1 MTLSELPLREVP
13 VVEPSTSL
21 EEAIDLLRSE
31 PLHIVVLVGDGMYM
45 GVLTEAALEPGLI
58 PPGIDKSTLAVGPYV
73 HPSRVVAQANWT
85 VEAAHDTVRRRGVE
99 VFPVISGTIYKG
111 VLTSED
117 VADPAQFT
125 TPHPIS

>member
-45 GVLTEAALEPGLI
+45 GVLTDAALEPGLI
-58 PPGIDKSTLAVGPYV
+58 PPGIDRSTLAVGPYV
-73 HPSRVVAQANWT
+73 HPSRVVAHSNWT
-85 VEAAHDTVRRRGVE
+85 VEEAQEVARRRQVE
-99 VFPVISGTIYKG
+99 VFPVVSGNIYKG
-111 VLTSED
+111 ILTRED
-117 VADPAQFT
+117 ITSPQ
-125 TPHPIS
+125 PLS